1 MALYKN
7 WTFSLEDGIFYLN
20 INRPEKKNAF
30 DSSVIEELSNILNNE
45 ILLNLSQ
52 IRVII
57 VSSSLDDYFT
67 VGLDINWLI
76 TLDEEQAKE
85 MTIQLQNLFNQ
96 IEILPVPVIMVVKG
110 INLTAGFE
118 LMLCCDFVIAAEN
131 ARFGQVE
138 TKWGM
143 TPAAGATQRLIRF
156 VGPLK
161 AKEIIYTSKIFNA
174 QEAVEMGLVNKIV
187 PLNEIEVHVTEIAQ
201 LITQNSGKAIALCK
215 KMIHSGLYNNP
226 QGFQMESQ
234 SFHECFKTGEPKK
247 KLQKFIDGIER

>member
-1 MALYKN
+1 MMSVYNN
-7 WTFSLEDGIFYLN
+7 WTVNLVDGLFYLN
-20 INRPEKKNAF
+20 IDRPEKKNAF
-30 DSSVIEELSNILNNE
+30 DSSVIDELSKILDKE
-45 ILLNLSQ
+45 IISNLDK
-52 IRVII
+52 IRLVII
-57 VSSSLDDYFT
+57 TSSLDDYFT

-76 TLDEEQAKE
+76 TLNDHQAKE
-85 MTIQLQNLFNQ
+85 MTIQLQNIFNR
-96 IEILPVPVIMVVKG
+96 IEILPVPIIMVVKG

-174 QEAVEMGLVNKIV
+174 HEALEMGLVNKIV
-187 PLNEIEVHVTEIAQ
+187 PLNELDAQVAAIAKK
-201 LITQNSGKAIALCK
+201 INQNSGEAIALCK
-215 KMIHSGLYNNP
+215 KMIHSGIYNNP
-226 QGFQMESQ
+226 QGFQMEGE
-234 SFHECFKTGEPKK
+234 SFYECFKTGEPKK
-247 KLQKFIDGIER
+247 KLQKFIDGFD

>member
-1 MALYKN
+1 MSSYNN
-7 WTFSLEDGIFYLN
+7 WTFSLENGIFYLN
-20 INRPEKKNAF
+20 IDRPEKKNAF
-30 DSSVIEELSNILNNE
+30 DSSVIDELSNILDKE
-45 ILLNLSQ
+45 ILLNLNQ

-57 VSSSLDDYFT
+57 ISSSLDDYFT

-76 TLDEEQAKE
+76 TLNEQQAKN
-85 MTIQLQNLFNQ
+85 MTIQLQNLFNRV
-96 IEILPVPVIMVVKG
+96 EILPIPVIMVVKG

-118 LMLCCDFVIAAEN
+118 LMLCCDIVIAAEN
-131 ARFGQVE
+131 SRFGQVE

-174 QEAVEMGLVNKIV
+174 QEALKMGLVNKIV
-187 PLNEIEVHVTEIAQ
+187 PLNEIDAHVFKIAQ

-215 KMIHSGLYNNP
+215 KMIHSGIYNYSP
-226 QGFQMESQ
+226 GFQMEGE
-234 SFHECFKTGEPKK
+234 SFYECFKTGEPKK
-247 KLQKFIDGIER
+247 KLQKFIEGSK

>member
-1 MALYKN
+1 MLSYNN
-7 WTFSLEDGIFYLN
+7 WQFSLENGIFYLN

-30 DSSVIEELSNILNNE
+30 DSSVIDELSNILDEE
-45 ILLNLSQ
+45 ILSNLNQ
-52 IRVII
+52 IRII
-57 VSSSLDDYFT
+57 IISSTLDDYFT

-76 TLDEEQAKE
+76 TLNEHQAKE
-85 MTIQLQNLFNQ
+85 MTIQLQNLFNR
-96 IEILPVPVIMVVKG
+96 IENLPIPVIMAVKG

-131 ARFGQVE
+131 TRFGQVE

-161 AKEIIYTSKIFNA
+161 AKEIIYTSRIFNA
-174 QEAVEMGLVNKIV
+174 HEALEMGLVNKVV
-187 PLNEIEVHVTEIAQ
+187 PLNELNAHVSEIAD

-215 KMIHSGLYNNP
+215 KMIHSGMYNNP
-226 QGFQMESQ
+226 QGFKMEGE
-234 SFHECFKTGEPKK
+234 SFYECFKTGEPKK
-247 KLQKFIDGIER
+247 KLQKFIDGTK